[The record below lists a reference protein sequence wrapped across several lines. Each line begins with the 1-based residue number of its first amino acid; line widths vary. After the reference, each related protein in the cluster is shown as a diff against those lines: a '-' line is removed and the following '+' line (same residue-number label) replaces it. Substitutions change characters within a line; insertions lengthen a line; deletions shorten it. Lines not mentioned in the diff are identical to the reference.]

1 MMFFETLFRIE
12 LLETFLESFADAIL
26 AFLYIFREYFFELI
40 RLVGRLRR
48 IFIGLIDTLIFR
60 LWSLNMF
67 LRTLGRIG
75 FRSVR

>member
-1 MMFFETLFRIE
+1 MFFETLFRIE

-26 AFLYIFREYFFELI
+26 AFLYIFCEYFFELI

-67 LRTLGRIG
+67 LRALSRIG
-75 FRSVR
+75 FRPVR